1 MFITT
6 RAEDAKRV
14 FINGKYVAEA
24 SNTEK
29 LMDFALSPYA
39 QPGSNLVEI
48 SYEAFGAPSE
58 NEALGELKGLESAGI
73 GTEFASAKSLESWQ
87 IQRHSAII
95 NGFEINNLA
104 MISATERSNRKRAP
118 GEPGSSAPT
127 WLPFSLERT
136 SGHHSPVPAFTW
148 FRANFLF
155 PKKNESWNAPWKLIF
170 EADCD
175 ALIYLNGKFV
185 GRFVT
190 QGPQREFYF
199 PEPFLELG
207 GQNTL
212 MIALAHTDDPR
223 HLRTLQVAPYPE
235 YTVRRTRFEFE
246 W

>member
-1 MFITT
+1 M
-6 RAEDAKRV
+6 
-14 FINGKYVAEA
+14 
-24 SNTEK
+24 
-29 LMDFALSPYA
+29 
-39 QPGSNLVEI
+39 EI

-73 GTEFASAKSLESWQ
+73 GADLLLRKGLESWQ
-87 IQRHSAII
+87 IQRRSAII
-95 NGFEINNLA
+95 NGIEISNLA
-104 MISATERSNRKRAP
+104 DELPQRNIPLAKRAP
-118 GEPGSSAPT
+118 AEPGSSAPT
-127 WLPFSLERT
+127 WLPFSLEST
-136 SGHHSPVPAFTW
+136 SAHHSPVPAYTW

-155 PKKNESWNAPWKLIF
+155 PKKNENWNAPWKLIF

-185 GRFVT
+185 GRSVT
-190 QGPQREFYF
+190 QGPQHEFYL